1 MLPSHSMYI
10 YMVIWVQLQEYI
22 NSKEGIASRITYQT
36 ISELTFFMKVL
47 HNNLLNNILQHEI
60 NEKPCWTSQILGEK
74 SWKNVTCFCCEFCF
88 RRRRRG
94 ADDQCIKTN
103 KKMSHFFKN
112 FLQGFVR
119 FSKLFHWF
127 HVAKCYSELKN
138 EELSWKKLTPKLFR
152 KLS

>member
-1 MLPSHSMYI
+1 
-10 YMVIWVQLQEYI
+10 
-22 NSKEGIASRITYQT
+22 
-36 ISELTFFMKVL
+36 MKVIQNFVL
-47 HNNLLNNILQHEI
+47 IIILQHEI

-103 KKMSHFFKN
+103 NKMSHFFKI
-112 FLQGFVR
+112 FLQGFVK
-119 FSKLFHWF
+119 FSKVFHWF
-127 HVAKCYSELKN
+127 HVAKCYSEEHY

-152 KLS
+152 KLSYYTFILLCHLSWDSVCILVWPNGHRSVFNDARAL

>member
-1 MLPSHSMYI
+1 MIILRTS
-10 YMVIWVQLQEYI
+10 L
-22 NSKEGIASRITYQT
+22 TYEK
-36 ISELTFFMKVL
+36 ISEKMLKMKVIQNFVL
-47 HNNLLNNILQHEI
+47 IIILQHEI

-103 KKMSHFFKN
+103 NKMSHFFKI
-112 FLQGFVR
+112 FLQGFVK
-119 FSKLFHWF
+119 FSKVFHWF

-138 EELSWKKLTPKLFR
+138 EELSWKKLTPKLFG
-152 KLS
+152 KLT

>member
-1 MLPSHSMYI
+1 MSDKKEITLLHSCSIQSSVTRTRNSEVRHKILNIGWSSVIKFYI
-10 YMVIWVQLQEYI
+10 IHFI
-22 NSKEGIASRITYQT
+22 D
-36 ISELTFFMKVL
+36 KV
-47 HNNLLNNILQHEI
+47 
-60 NEKPCWTSQILGEK
+60 CWTSQILGEN
-74 SWKNVTCFCCEFCF
+74 SWKNVTFFCYDLCF
-88 RRRRRG
+88 RGRRRG

-138 EELSWKKLTPKLFR
+138 EELSWKKLILKLFR